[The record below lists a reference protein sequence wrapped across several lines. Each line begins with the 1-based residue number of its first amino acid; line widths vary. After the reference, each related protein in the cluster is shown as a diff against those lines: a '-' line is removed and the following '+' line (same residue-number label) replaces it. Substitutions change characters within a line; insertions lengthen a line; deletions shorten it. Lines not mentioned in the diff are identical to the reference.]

1 MLMIHTLLFIE
12 HDYISACH
20 LKWLMAC
27 FKQLSGM
34 KINYHKSDLVPINLV
49 EEETQQYAKIFYCKL
64 GIFLF

>member
-49 EEETQQYAKIFYCKL
+49 EEEIQ
-64 GIFLF
+64 